1 MNKNVLKQTALMS
14 LFLGAILGIITVI
27 PYIGEVAFWT
37 LMCLSAPIV
46 ILFLIWL
53 NALKIQAVQ
62 ESAVVGSI
70 IGFIAFI
77 GFSIFYMPIISV
89 LAKVFKIYPN
99 LGVSYAISNSSIGLL
114 IVLVIFMGVL
124 SATVNAFSGFL
135 TFYGIELHNML
146 NNKNLQEKFEV
157 KDNDGI

>member
-1 MNKNVLKQTALMS
+1 MNKNVLKQISLIS
-14 LFLGAILGIITVI
+14 LFLGAILGVITVV
-27 PYIGEVAFWT
+27 PYIGELAFWT

-53 NALKIQAVQ
+53 HALKIQSVQ

-77 GFSIFYMPIISV
+77 GFSLFYMPIISV
-89 LAKVFKIYPN
+89 LAKVFNIYPN
-99 LGVSYAISNSSIGLL
+99 LGVSYAISNSSFGLL
-114 IVLVIFMGVL
+114 IILVIFMGVL

-135 TFYGIELHNML
+135 TFYGIELHKML
-146 NNKNLQEKFEV
+146 NKKDTKEKFEV
-157 KDNDGI
+157 QDNDGI